1 MLTEAPFAF
10 VKALRRPFML
20 LLLHQSKQRERK
32 RERIGTVSGEAGGDV
47 VLGLER
53 GLPVGE
59 DDELLVGEA
68 REVTGDVAALDILA
82 SARLASRPTVTL

>member
-1 MLTEAPFAF
+1 M
-10 VKALRRPFML
+10 
-20 LLLHQSKQRERK
+20 
-32 RERIGTVSGEAGGDV
+32 